1 MTFDPSAYKNAVREE
16 WQVAAEG
23 WHRWIPTINT
33 WLHHPTEMMLDLAEI
48 RLGSRVIDIA
58 AGDGGQSISA
68 AERVGPSG
76 EVLAT
81 DIAPKFVA
89 LANEVAAQTGLV
101 QLKAKVMD
109 AEALQAPD
117 SSFDAAIS
125 RLGLMYLPNP
135 LRGLEEIKR
144 VLRPKG
150 RISAIVFTTAEKTPF
165 FSVPVRLIRERR
177 GLPPPEP
184 GRPGPFSLGAPGAL
198 AGMLAKAG
206 FKDVQE
212 HLVEAPL
219 RFASA
224 AECVLWRRQ
233 ASGTMQQMLRGLDDD
248 AQAKIWQEVEE
259 ALRPY
264 ETQGGFESPCEL
276 LICSGMS

>member
-1 MTFDPSAYKNAVREE
+1 MVKPSVYCRNPAVP
-16 WQVAAEG
+16 AFCG
-23 WHRWIPTINT
+23 
-33 WLHHPTEMMLDLAEI
+33 DLPFLSYRI
-48 RLGSRVIDIA
+48 LI
-58 AGDGGQSISA
+58 GDGGQSIA
-68 AERVGPSG
+68 AADRVGASG

-89 LANEVAAQTGLV
+89 LANEVAARTGLE

-109 AEALQAPD
+109 AEALQIPD

-184 GRPGPFSLGAPGAL
+184 GRPGPFSLGATGVL
-198 AGMLAKAG
+198 AEMLAKTG
-206 FKDVQE
+206 FKDV
-212 HLVEAPL
+212 
-219 RFASA
+219 
-224 AECVLWRRQ
+224 
-233 ASGTMQQMLRGLDDD
+233 G
-248 AQAKIWQEVEE
+248 I
-259 ALRPY
+259 
-264 ETQGGFESPCEL
+264 L
-276 LICSGMS
+276 LF